1 MFLIKTRCC
10 QIIGLLLQEKFIQ
23 IPLKIA
29 QSGHA
34 GSDGLMITAF
44 GFGFGIIEA
53 LHIHVEVVSQNKSF
67 HLVWL
72 NVEKKV
78 ATILQK
84 LPKNSHR
91 YFTLKI
97 DVIQNSPVCYQI
109 FGLLL

>member
-10 QIIGLLLQEKFIQ
+10 QIIGLLLQENFIQ

-34 GSDGLMITAF
+34 GSDGLMITS
-44 GFGFGIIEA
+44 FGFGIIEA

>member
-1 MFLIKTRCC
+1 M
-10 QIIGLLLQEKFIQ
+10 QENFIQ

-67 HLVWL
+67 HLV
-72 NVEKKV
+72 
-78 ATILQK
+78 
-84 LPKNSHR
+84 
-91 YFTLKI
+91 
-97 DVIQNSPVCYQI
+97 
-109 FGLLL
+109 

>member
-34 GSDGLMITAF
+34 GSDGLMITA
-44 GFGFGIIEA
+44 FGFGIIEA